1 MITSLTPLRNA
12 MSNAAQDQVS
22 SFSRL
27 YLKVGGASASPIARL
42 RVAYTGA
49 AVSALPA
56 CAQWCMIGPAFHLFH
71 AYLPIPAALLA
82 AASLETFIAYGSQSR
97 NAQLAYNVQVG
108 PEKAVQALFHTWRP
122 WGPGAPFFVLRN
134 ACGMAGIRWLSPPCQ
149 SVLAPVL
156 PSVGPREVCAD
167 MAASMATCVVSAPL
181 NACWAYTVTTPR
193 LWQASLS
200 DCAAELKEFL
210 RRQYLNAS
218 GTALSRLAV
227 RDLSVRAVYIA
238 ACFSMFSA
246 IERLSVA
253 HWPTPSKGEPRG

>member
-108 PEKAVQALFHTWRP
+108 PEKAVQALFHTC
-122 WGPGAPFFVLRN
+122 L
-134 ACGMAGIRWLSPPCQ
+134 LYTSP
-149 SVLAPVL
+149 S
-156 PSVGPREVCAD
+156 PRD
-167 MAASMATCVVSAPL
+167 S
-181 NACWAYTVTTPR
+181 
-193 LWQASLS
+193 
-200 DCAAELKEFL
+200 
-210 RRQYLNAS
+210 
-218 GTALSRLAV
+218 
-227 RDLSVRAVYIA
+227 
-238 ACFSMFSA
+238 
-246 IERLSVA
+246 
-253 HWPTPSKGEPRG
+253 